1 MGSKVIGFRVPDDLA
16 EELERFSS
24 EHGQTTGEFLRKLVD
39 DTLYPG
45 SGRQRLEKR
54 RTVGADEALS
64 GVISGLAEVRAQLNG
79 LEQQVKSFDERLE
92 LVRVDR
98 GLTAADKEHYDGAL
112 VELES
117 GLANLKVGVNKLVQ
131 AVNNNVEVCNES
143 FKRVSLLFQ
152 FLADHTHDGDGV
164 VKVTSKELLKAEV
177 QLANKRIG
185 ELPDTDEIKLGKV
198 SKPGWKYLEHLNLSV
213 RK

>member
-24 EHGQTTGEFLRKLVD
+24 EHGQTTSEFLRKLVD

-45 SGRQRLEKR
+45 SGRQRLEER
-54 RTVGADEALS
+54 RTVKADKALS
-64 GVISGLAEVRAQLNG
+64 GVIGGLAEIRAQLKG

-92 LVRVDR
+92 LVQVDR

-117 GLANLKVGVNKLVQ
+117 RLAKLKVGVNKLVQ
-131 AVNNNVEVCNES
+131 TVNNNVEVCNES
-143 FKRVSLLFQ
+143 FKRVSRLFQ

-164 VKVTSKELLKAEV
+164 VKVTSRELLKAEV

-185 ELPDTDEIKLGKV
+185 ELPDTDQVKPGRFA
-198 SKPGWKYLEHLNLSV
+198 KPGWKFLEYLDLSV
-213 RK
+213 RE